1 MKRYL
6 VVAVALM
13 LVVSLGIALTGC
25 GGDTSKAKEYINNAD
40 AIIEEVGENSS
51 EMETQIDTIFTELAG
66 GEVTSS
72 AKADELAKGL
82 ADATDDLIKEA
93 DKAKTELEKVAT
105 LEGVDE
111 YQEYALLRIS
121 VIDDITEL
129 IQSTEK
135 FLTDLGQVLVAAESG
150 QPVDLAKVE
159 SESTAFFTK
168 ILELQENIETNG
180 GLADELEKDL

>member
-6 VVAVALM
+6 VVAVALV
-13 LVVSLGIALTGC
+13 LIVSLGIALTGC
-25 GGDTSKAKEYINNAD
+25 GGDSSKAKEYIDNAD
-40 AIIEEVGENSS
+40 AIIEKVGENSS
-51 EMETQIDTIFTELAG
+51 EMEAQIETIFTELAG

-72 AKADELAKGL
+72 AQAEDLAKGL
-82 ADATDDLIKEA
+82 ADATDDLISEA
-93 DKAKTELEKVAT
+93 KKAKVELEKVAS
-105 LEGVDE
+105 LEGVDK

-129 IQSTEK
+129 IQLTDK
-135 FLTDLGQVLVAAESG
+135 FLTELGQVLVAAETG

-180 GLADELEKDL
+180 ALADTLQEEL

>member
-6 VVAVALM
+6 VVAVALV

-25 GGDTSKAKEYINNAD
+25 GGDTGKAKEYIDNAEV
-40 AIIEEVGENSS
+40 IIEEVGENSS
-51 EMETQIDTIFTELAG
+51 EMETHIDTIFTELAG

-72 AKADELAKGL
+72 ARADELAKGL

-129 IQSTEK
+129 V
-135 FLTDLGQVLVAAESG
+135 QVLVAAETG

-159 SESTAFFTK
+159 SDSTAFFTE
-168 ILELQENIETNG
+168 ILELQENIQTNG
-180 GLADELEKDL
+180 ELADELQKEL

>member
-6 VVAVALM
+6 VVAVALV
-13 LVVSLGIALTGC
+13 LVVSLGLALTGC
-25 GGDTSKAKEYINNAD
+25 GGDSSKAKEYINNAD
-40 AIIEEVGENSS
+40 AIIDEVGENSA
-51 EMETQIDTIFTELAG
+51 EMEAQIDTIFTDLAA

-72 AKADELAKGL
+72 AKADELAEGL
-82 ADATDDLIKEA
+82 ADATDDLITKADEA
-93 DKAKTELEKVAT
+93 KVELQKIAS

-129 IQSTEK
+129 IQLTEK

-150 QPVDLAKVE
+150 QPVDLATVE
-159 SESTAFFTK
+159 SESEAFFTK
-168 ILELQENIETNG
+168 ILELQETIEANG
-180 GLADELEKDL
+180 EKADEIQKNL

>member
-13 LVVSLGIALTGC
+13 LVVSLGLALTGC

-82 ADATDDLIKEA
+82 ADATDDLITKANEA
-93 DKAKTELEKVAT
+93 KVELQKIAS

-121 VIDDITEL
+121 VIDNITEF

-135 FLTDLGQVLVAAESG
+135 YLNDFSKTLAAGEAG
-150 QPVDLAKVE
+150 QPIDKEKFIQVDFR
-159 SESTAFFTK
+159 TFT
-168 ILELQENIETNG
+168 
-180 GLADELEKDL
+180 